1 MKQLFLMV
9 DKIIE
14 FVNNATQIKG
24 IYFEIARGRVG
35 LSKLMLVSYGIFKI
49 CEFAEVFMNGF
60 HFI

>member
-24 IYFEIARGRVG
+24 YDQNIAYENIQIFLLENYIILKLRGGG
-35 LSKLMLVSYGIFKI
+35 LV
-49 CEFAEVFMNGF
+49 
-60 HFI
+60 